1 MSGTVL
7 TLSPRMPLD
16 RAERIVRGRLAR
28 DGVAALSVASSD
40 RRQVAQ
46 LRRVAG
52 RLSDLAYH
60 LGEHG
65 DGTTSL
71 IVLARTDRPV
81 AWRGEGK
88 IG

>member
-16 RAERIVRGRLAR
+16 RAERIVRGRVER
-28 DGVAALSVASSD
+28 DGVAALSAASSD

-46 LRRVAG
+46 LRRLAG
-52 RLSDLAYH
+52 RLADLAYH

-71 IVLARTDRPV
+71 IVLARRDRPV
-81 AWRGEGK
+81 AWRGDAKVG
-88 IG
+88 